1 MNLSAGLAV
10 QFFDFSVTLFLKL
23 GIETRK
29 IAPFNPQF
37 LKNQRNRG
45 LFAAQIG
52 KANNNLDGTAQTPKV
67 LLLRIMQ

>member
-1 MNLSAGLAV
+1 MKNAKKNNSIPKMNLSAGLAV

-37 LKNQRNRG
+37 LKNQRNRA
-45 LFAAQIG
+45 LLVAQKRSI
-52 KANNNLDGTAQTPKV
+52 NQNS
-67 LLLRIMQ
+67 